1 MSDDPAPEPAAELES
16 GPDRPGVARIAA
28 SIVGVMLIGFVI
40 VLFTRE
46 TNTGIRVESSLFGQV
61 VPEVTGE
68 AFDGSTFDIDSAR
81 GSWVLVN
88 FFASWCVPCENEHPE
103 LIEWDRRH
111 SDDALIVSI
120 PFGDTEEDARAF
132 FDEIGGDWPVI
143 LDPKAA
149 YAVAFGVLQPPES
162 YLVAPSGVVVAKW
175 LGEITADEID
185 RVIAQLLE
193 STTT

>member
-1 MSDDPAPEPAAELES
+1 
-16 GPDRPGVARIAA
+16 
-28 SIVGVMLIGFVI
+28 
-40 VLFTRE
+40 
-46 TNTGIRVESSLFGQV
+46 
-61 VPEVTGE
+61 
-68 AFDGSTFDIDSAR
+68 
-81 GSWVLVN
+81 
-88 FFASWCVPCENEHPE
+88 
-103 LIEWDRRH
+103 
-111 SDDALIVSI
+111 
-120 PFGDTEEDARAF
+120 
-132 FDEIGGDWPVI
+132 VI